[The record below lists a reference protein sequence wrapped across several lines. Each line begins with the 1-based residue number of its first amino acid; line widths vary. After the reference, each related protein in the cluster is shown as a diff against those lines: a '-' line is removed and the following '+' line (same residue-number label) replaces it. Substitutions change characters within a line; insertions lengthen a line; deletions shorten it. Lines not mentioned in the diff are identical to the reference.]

1 LQDNPIF
8 NPRYKIKSKM
18 KKLKTGISTEIV
30 NGRVEVYTEKEALQK
45 EQGAWWQKVLKKNE
59 LQEVCRMSKFLIWYE
74 KIQNVNFITNEQF
87 ERINNKLN

>member
-1 LQDNPIF
+1 
-8 NPRYKIKSKM
+8 M
-18 KKLKTGISTEIV
+18 KKIVTGISTEII
-30 NGRVEVYTEKEALQK
+30 NGRVEVYTEKEALKK

-59 LQEVCRMSKFLIWYE
+59 LQEVCKMSKFLIWYE

>member
-1 LQDNPIF
+1 
-8 NPRYKIKSKM
+8 M
-18 KKLKTGISTEIV
+18 KKLKTGISTQII
-30 NGRVEVYTEKEALQK
+30 NGRVEVYTEKEALKK

-59 LQEVCRMSKFLIWYE
+59 LQEVCKMSKFLIWYE